1 MTTRQ
6 CAACGTTKKLG
17 PSLGGVLLCNDH
29 YHDISARVEQLRG
42 EGKQVNVAGIARQM
56 FREQYSTGNYIL
68 RDIPKELW
76 DVAKRRAFDNG
87 VSLRELVLTAIE
99 KYVTEQAKK

>member
-1 MTTRQ
+1 MNRQ
-6 CAACGTTKKLG
+6 CAACGTTKNLG
-17 PSLGGVLLCNDH
+17 PSLGGVLLCRDH
-29 YHDISARVEQLRG
+29 YQDISTQVEQFRA

-76 DVAKRRAFDNG
+76 DDAKSKAFEQG
-87 VSLRELVLTAIE
+87 ISLRELIFLSVQQYLRAE
-99 KYVTEQAKK
+99 E

>member
-1 MTTRQ
+1 MTRQ
-6 CAACGTTKKLG
+6 CAACGTTKQLG
-17 PSLGGVLLCNDH
+17 SSLGGVLLCRDH
-29 YHDISARVEQLRG
+29 YQDISAQVEQLRS

-76 DVAKRRAFDNG
+76 DAAKHRAVDDG
-87 VSLRELVLTAIE
+87 VSLRELVLDA
-99 KYVTEQAKK
+99 VQAYLDKERS